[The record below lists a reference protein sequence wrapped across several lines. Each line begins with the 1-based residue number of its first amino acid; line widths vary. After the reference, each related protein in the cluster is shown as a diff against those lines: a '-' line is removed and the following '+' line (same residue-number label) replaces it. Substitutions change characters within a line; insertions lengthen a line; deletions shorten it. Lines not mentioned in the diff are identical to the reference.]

1 MEVVIIG
8 LLILGSIIGLTL
20 IIERGLALRI
30 KKVIP
35 KPVVE
40 AVQRYSGPK
49 DDLALSG
56 VCQQNPSPLSR
67 LLLFAQ
73 EHKDWPK
80 ADNVDVLQTRAR
92 HEIVQLER
100 GLVILEIIIGAA
112 PLMGLVGTIYG
123 LITLFGGVNLT
134 GQGAEATIAKGIA
147 IALNATLLGLITAIP
162 SLVAWSYYSRK
173 VDALAVEMEN
183 LCGEFLRKAYRDR

>member
-1 MEVVIIG
+1 MEVIIIAV
-8 LLILGSIIGLTL
+8 LVLGSIIGLTL
-20 IIERGLALRI
+20 IIERGLALRWR
-30 KKVIP
+30 KVIP
-35 KPVVE
+35 ESVE
-40 AVQRYSGPK
+40 QAVQRYSGSK
-49 DDLALSG
+49 DDLTFSG
-56 VCQQNPSPLSR
+56 ICQQNPSPLSR

-73 EHKDWPK
+73 EHSDWPK
-80 ADNVDVLQTRAR
+80 TDNMDVLQTRAR
-92 HEIVQLER
+92 HEIVTLER

-134 GQGAEATIAKGIA
+134 GQGAEATMAKGIA

-173 VDALAVEMEN
+173 VDALAVEMET
-183 LCGEFLRKAYRDR
+183 LCGEFLRKAYREK